1 MIQYLARVAAL
12 LSAGLCVT
20 TGSSA
25 TNDPRSPNLGD
36 WHLLH
41 SANPRGGP
49 DAVSMVHT
57 ADTSRSDLDLA
68 GLMLRCSEK
77 DVDLVIVMV
86 TPLPPQARPS
96 VTIGANGIERR
107 FDASIVSPGAE
118 LLLPAEA
125 MTFAR
130 GVWQSAHELSIR
142 VTWTQGSVGGVVP
155 IDGLADALATLPPK
169 CPIR

>member
-1 MIQYLARVAAL
+1 MTRAFHEPLGSWISSKPSPVAVPTIIE
-12 LSAGLCVT
+12 LSAFH
-20 TGSSA
+20 
-25 TNDPRSPNLGD
+25 D
-36 WHLLH
+36 
-41 SANPRGGP
+41 
-49 DAVSMVHT
+49 T